1 MALKTGESSRRWKG
15 KTKAS
20 TSESWEMERFI
31 SKAHQDHFY
40 DVVAKKKVIPEV
52 PFKLKRN
59 EYPEIRHEIQRRG
72 WEVLTNPIQQVGI
85 LMVQEFYANAWIT
98 RNHDQSKN
106 PDPKNWLTMVRGK
119 YLVFSPKNVR
129 LAFNLP
135 MMQRDEHPYT
145 RRVNFDERLDQV
157 LMDSCVE
164 GAQWRVDSKGKPVQL
179 RRLDLKP
186 VARGWLEFIQ
196 RSIIPTSNRSEVT
209 VDRAIMIHSIMI
221 GEEVEVHEVIANEL
235 YKIADK
241 PSYMAR
247 LAFPHLICHLCYSA
261 GVIIDGDVSIEE
273 DKPITKKRME
283 QTREVP
289 HGPQEEHEEVHH
301 QQMPHGMHFPPNN
314 YWEQLST
321 SLED

>member
-1 MALKTGESSRRWKG
+1 MAPKTGESSRKG
-15 KTKAS
+15 KGKIKAS

-98 RNHDQSKN
+98 KNHDQSKN
-106 PDPKNWLTMVRGK
+106 PDPKNYVTMVRGK
-119 YLVFSPKNVR
+119 YLDFSPENVR

-135 MMQRDEHPYT
+135 YMEENARPYT
-145 RRVNFDERLDQV
+145 RRVNFDQRLDQV
-157 LMDSCVE
+157 LMDICVE
-164 GAQWRVDSKGKPVQL
+164 GAQWKIDSKGKPVQL

-196 RSIIPTSNRSEVT
+196 CSIIPTSNRSEVT
-209 VDRAIMIHSIMI
+209 IDRAIMIHSIMI
-221 GEEVEVHEVIANEL
+221 GEEVEVHE
-235 YKIADK
+235 
-241 PSYMAR
+241 
-247 LAFPHLICHLCYSA
+247 
-261 GVIIDGDVSIEE
+261 II
-273 DKPITKKRME
+273 P
-283 QTREVP
+283 
-289 HGPQEEHEEVHH
+289 
-301 QQMPHGMHFPPNN
+301 
-314 YWEQLST
+314 
-321 SLED
+321 